1 MSLTDRD
8 RLKVCRQS
16 SRHFVTQLNLELSYG
31 FVNFNNFGIF
41 PFLSFYL
48 LFRRFIALDD
58 IRHTKRSRT
67 VVSGGVI
74 SSNDTWDLFE
84 FVTSPV
90 WTEQMRCN
98 LSSGLLSDTAY
109 IQWAGICNR
118 MLSSVLYTLNNTYQY
133 HIKTSSIL

>member
-8 RLKVCRQS
+8 RLKVSQQS

-41 PFLSFYL
+41 PFLSF
-48 LFRRFIALDD
+48 RRFIAVDD

-67 VVSGGVI
+67 VVSGLVI

-90 WTEQMRCN
+90 
-98 LSSGLLSDTAY
+98 
-109 IQWAGICNR
+109 
-118 MLSSVLYTLNNTYQY
+118 
-133 HIKTSSIL
+133 